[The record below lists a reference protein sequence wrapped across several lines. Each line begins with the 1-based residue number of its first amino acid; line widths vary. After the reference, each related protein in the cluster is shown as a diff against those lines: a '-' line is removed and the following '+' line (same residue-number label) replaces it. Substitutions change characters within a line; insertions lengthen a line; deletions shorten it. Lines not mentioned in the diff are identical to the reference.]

1 MVHDLLRD
9 FQLTAVLQIRR
20 DVGRAEGMIADARL
34 DAGRLRAPADD
45 AMGVLLGEG
54 IGCQLSALSAGAA
67 EEIAVDIIGDTGRF
81 NVLVQTLI
89 EATFMRPKYQG
100 NLGAPRRMRKERS
113 AGGGGLTGRK
123 SFLPERIKITAM
135 AKPVSEARGFELRP
149 ARSRSCG
156 DDPP

>member
-20 DVGRAEGMIADARL
+20 DAGRAEGMIADARL

-67 EEIAVDIIGDTGRF
+67 EEIAVDVVNDTGRF
-81 NVLVQTLI
+81 DVVVQTLI
-89 EATFMRPKYQG
+89 ETMMTG
-100 NLGAPRRMRKERS
+100 NVVLLA
-113 AGGGGLTGRK
+113 A
-123 SFLPERIKITAM
+123 FF
-135 AKPVSEARGFELRP
+135 V
-149 ARSRSCG
+149 
-156 DDPP
+156 